1 VTVALYDPIS
11 VYLLGDA
18 RTQLGLL
25 LLLPCVALTG
35 VENIHKHFF
44 YGGGQVR
51 PPAVAELLEQII
63 RAGAVLGLLAL
74 FLPQNP
80 ERTVGLIVTGMILC
94 EIFSAVTL
102 VWLYRRRMR
111 DARLRGAGEQ
121 RRSLYRRIAS
131 MALPVGA
138 TALLGNVM
146 GAVNA
151 ALIPQKL
158 VAGGMVL
165 ERAMSEFGVL
175 CGMTMPMLSLPTVF
189 LGALNLVMMP
199 RVAHSSALGRN
210 DRVCAEVGHTM
221 ETVSLII
228 LPCMALMTVVGP
240 QLGVLLFGQE
250 GAGRYMVPL
259 AAATACG
266 CFQSVLCGGLNATD
280 HQGTAAGIALICD
293 VVQLALTALLMG
305 RPSVGMDG
313 FVAGVVASAVLGLV
327 LSLWAV
333 RRHTGLRVGMG
344 RVLGLPGLAALLSW
358 QTALLMDRWMQE
370 AGATPVLRVG
380 TVLVFGAVI
389 YMSAMFAMGA
399 GQGERN
405 IIFPVDRE
413 KLR

>member
-1 VTVALYDPIS
+1 
-11 VYLLGDA
+11 
-18 RTQLGLL
+18 
-25 LLLPCVALTG
+25 
-35 VENIHKHFF
+35 
-44 YGGGQVR
+44 
-51 PPAVAELLEQII
+51 
-63 RAGAVLGLLAL
+63 
-74 FLPQNP
+74 
-80 ERTVGLIVTGMILC
+80 
-94 EIFSAVTL
+94 
-102 VWLYRRRMR
+102 
-111 DARLRGAGEQ
+111 
-121 RRSLYRRIAS
+121 
-131 MALPVGA
+131 
-138 TALLGNVM
+138 
-146 GAVNA
+146 
-151 ALIPQKL
+151 
-158 VAGGMVL
+158 
-165 ERAMSEFGVL
+165 
-175 CGMTMPMLSLPTVF
+175 
-189 LGALNLVMMP
+189 MMP